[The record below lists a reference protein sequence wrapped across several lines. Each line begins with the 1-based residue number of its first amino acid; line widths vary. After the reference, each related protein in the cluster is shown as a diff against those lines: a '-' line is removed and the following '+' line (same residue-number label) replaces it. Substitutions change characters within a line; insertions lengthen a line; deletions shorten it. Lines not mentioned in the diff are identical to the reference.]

1 MACSFSPFFFCPGH
15 EWNKKKIYYRN
26 KRKVRGSRAVDVTE
40 NDHQIKK
47 KEKQGNIVT
56 IVILIRTHSIDLR
69 ISENLLEREQSL
81 SAIVQ
86 TMKSVV
92 TISIPAID
100 CVFVLFLL
108 FFCPISFLRR
118 FVSYDQGGGASSCFP
133 GLRLA
138 AVVLSISSR
147 FSPFLFWFYSS
158 SKQKRHGQRRLR
170 P

>member
-1 MACSFSPFFFCPGH
+1 M
-15 EWNKKKIYYRN
+15 
-26 KRKVRGSRAVDVTE
+26 
-40 NDHQIKK
+40 
-47 KEKQGNIVT
+47 
-56 IVILIRTHSIDLR
+56 ILIRTHSIDLR

-100 CVFVLFLL
+100 CVFCLVFVFLV
-108 FFCPISFLRR
+108 PISFLRR

-147 FSPFLFWFYSS
+147 FSPFLFWFLFLIQTKTARSNTITTVIGDGSS
-158 SKQKRHGQRRLR
+158 IIIELSTSWAFFYL
-170 P
+170 